1 MVSLRSKIK
10 VYSISILIALAV
22 GALSAFLTRGSM
34 EKFSALNQPPLS
46 PPGWLFPVVWS
57 VLFVLM
63 GIGAAIVWL
72 SDSPYRDKALKV
84 YTLQLVVNF
93 FWSIIFFNLEARLFA
108 LLWLFLLLGLVL
120 WMFILFRKISP
131 LAAYLQIP
139 YLLWLLFAA
148 YLNAGVY
155 LLNR

>member
-1 MVSLRSKIK
+1 MRSKIK

-22 GALSAFLTRGSM
+22 GALSAFLTRDSM
-34 EKFSALNQPPLS
+34 ERFSAPVQPPLS

-63 GIGAAIVWL
+63 GISAAIVFL
-72 SDSPYRDKALKV
+72 SDSPYRNKALQV
-84 YTLQLVVNF
+84 YALQLVVNF

-108 LLWLFLLLGLVL
+108 FFWLLLLLALVI
-120 WMFILFRKISP
+120 WMFFLFRKISP

-139 YLLWLLFAA
+139 YILWLLFAA
-148 YLNAGVY
+148 YLNVGVY

>member
-1 MVSLRSKIK
+1 MRSKFK

-22 GALSAFLTRGSM
+22 GALSALLTRDSM
-34 EKFSALNQPPLS
+34 ERFGELLKPPLS
-46 PPGWLFPVVWS
+46 PPGGLFPIVWS

-63 GIGAAIVWL
+63 GISAAIVFL
-72 SDSPYRDKALKV
+72 SNSPHRNKALKI
-84 YTLQLVVNF
+84 YALQLVVNF

-108 LLWLFLLLGLVL
+108 FFWLLLLLALVL

-131 LAAYLQIP
+131 TAAYLQNP
-139 YLLWLLFAA
+139 YILWLLFAA
-148 YLNAGVY
+148 YLNAGIY